1 MLGPGCLTCLALL
14 RKVSNEK
21 DEGFVASW
29 GRLHHTLV
37 IVAED
42 RTELSED
49 EHMICTAPERDRGS
63 KSKGFG
69 GFRRRTFAPFQ
80 KQRMAEKNNRL
91 LARLAARGQGKWQMG
106 GEVVSN
112 RR

>member
-1 MLGPGCLTCLALL
+1 MLGPGCPTCLALL

-29 GRLHHTLV
+29 DRLHHRLV
-37 IVAED
+37 IVVED

-63 KSKGFG
+63 KSRGLR

-80 KQRMAEKNNRL
+80 KQRMAEKTHL
-91 LARLAARGQGKWQMG
+91 LARLAARDQGKWQKG
-106 GEVVSN
+106 GDEVVSN